1 MKRYV
6 LSCLMLFGMGY
17 GYAQNTDSLIGVEMS
32 WGVGISAHV
41 NLQSQAYQVADTVD
55 GLKFLYSGE
64 HCFDPINL
72 RLFVHGSSGISVID
86 AISGQLLDSFIQG
99 SFIHEIE
106 YDPTANRIIGII
118 YTNPE
123 WTFVSIDVASPALV
137 HHDTLAGVTQFNG
150 GATFDPLNHRY
161 ILRTNLGFTVIN
173 AQNGAIIDTIA
184 DPYGLNAIEFNP
196 VSGKIAGMYWSPAN
210 QKEYYAELDP
220 VTKVYTTLSVLNGIT
235 GMMGIST
242 LDVFGQRYIA
252 LTTSGITVV
261 NATNGA
267 IIDTFPNS
275 PTLAAFEY
283 INPLL
288 PNSLPELVSKPAIS
302 VYPNPALGYISLD
315 GVEESG
321 SYRIF
326 DLTGRE
332 LARGVWES
340 SSSIDIS
347 SLSPGMYWIFVEGSK
362 AVPFVKE

>member
-1 MKRYV
+1 MV
-6 LSCLMLFGMGY
+6 FGMGY
-17 GYAQNTDSLIGVEMS
+17 GYAQHTDSLIGVQMS

-55 GLKFLYSGE
+55 GLTFLYSGE
-64 HCFDPINL
+64 HCFDPIN
-72 RLFVHGSSGISVID
+72 RRMFVHGSSGISVID
-86 AISGQLLDSFIQG
+86 ALSGQLLDSFVKG

-106 YDPTANRIIGII
+106 YDATANRIIGII

-123 WTFVSIDVASPALV
+123 WTLVSIDVASPALV
-137 HHDTLAGVTQFNG
+137 YHDTLTGVTQFSG
-150 GATFDPLNHRY
+150 GATFDPLLRRY
-161 ILRTNLGFTVIN
+161 IIRTNLGFTVIN

-184 DPYGLNAIEFNP
+184 DPYGLNAIEFNSL
-196 VSGKIAGMYWSPAN
+196 SGKIAGMYWSPAN

-220 VTKVYTTLSVLNGIT
+220 VTKVFTTVSALNGIT

-242 LDVFGQRYIA
+242 FDVMGQRYIA
-252 LTTSGITVV
+252 LTTSGITVI

-283 INPLL
+283 INPMIPSLL
-288 PNSLPELVSKPAIS
+288 PEPTTKPDFS
-302 VYPNPALGYISLD
+302 VYPNPAREQISLD
-315 GVEESG
+315 GVEEAG

-332 LARGVWES
+332 LAHGVWETLS
-340 SSSIDIS
+340 PTIDIS
-347 SLSPGMYWIFVEGSK
+347 QLPQGMYWIFVGEGK
-362 AVPFVKE
+362 AAAFVKE